1 MRHKFSSYT
10 FLFILGLILMA
21 TCLTVPVGDP
31 ETVGECLLLGGFAPV
46 LWPAGSSNMGG
57 YKGRV
62 AFIPES
68 AVKAVPALPASPSE
82 TAEYVTATGSFTF
95 IDSGGKPT
103 PIYATRATVGY
114 KAEIQGETDCKSYK
128 ITGEFFH
135 PGNGIEAAAFARQV
149 CNTPGYLLIENND
162 HQLLIGQDGLPC
174 TVSASFDGGKA
185 PADKRGYS
193 FTFEADSESPMIV
206 MGTPIDLAALMSG
219 GSGGA

>member
-1 MRHKFSSYT
+1 
-10 FLFILGLILMA
+10 MA

-68 AVKAVPALPASPSE
+68 AVKTVPALPADPSQ
-82 TAEYVTATGSFTF
+82 TADYVTATGSFTF
-95 IDSGGKPT
+95 IASAGKPT
-103 PIYATRATVGY
+103 PIYATRATGRH
-114 KAEIQGETDCKSYK
+114 KAEIQGATDCKSYK